1 MKKEKYETP
10 LMEII
15 VFKADDIIT
24 TSPGDLDLG
33 NAEGD
38 VNPFEPFKIF

>member
-1 MKKEKYETP
+1 MNKEKYEAP

-24 TSPGDLDLG
+24 TSPG
-33 NAEGD
+33 NSEGD
-38 VNPFEPFKIF
+38 VNPFEALDLF

>member
-1 MKKEKYETP
+1 MKKEKYEAP

-33 NAEGD
+33 DSEGD
-38 VNPFEPFKIF
+38 VNPLKLFELF